1 MEEFRCYEVKI
12 EESEKA
18 SSCQELTPGHLW
30 LAFVCITFFYIT
42 LLLKMMWCTF
52 NTGISHT
59 QLMMLTKISHCQ
71 YCNLKS
77 SLHINI
83 LMSFTVD
90 HELQSIHRNHSYLLL
105 TWKKWINLLWP
116 SVQSEKLLLNCYY
129 LLLFSAFTPRI
140 PLGVDQKILSIRK
153 EPMLSGFLTLNA
165 QSILS
170 HAGNKG
176 I

>member
-1 MEEFRCYEVKI
+1 MQTEVVQQIAKPSFQQGCQTQNRHVTIRCMQKHSVMEEFRCYEVKI

-18 SSCQELTPGHLW
+18 SSCQESTPGNLW
-30 LAFVCITFFYIT
+30 LAFVCITFFYMT

-52 NTGISHT
+52 NTSISHT

-71 YCNLKS
+71 YCILNT

-105 TWKKWINLLWP
+105 TWKK
-116 SVQSEKLLLNCYY
+116 
-129 LLLFSAFTPRI
+129 
-140 PLGVDQKILSIRK
+140 
-153 EPMLSGFLTLNA
+153 
-165 QSILS
+165 
-170 HAGNKG
+170 
-176 I
+176 

>member
-1 MEEFRCYEVKI
+1 MIVWKKINDFIKQSKNVARGEEKI
-12 EESEKA
+12 SVLVHKAITECSE
-18 SSCQELTPGHLW
+18 HLVVTHVFPCLFAVW
-30 LAFVCITFFYIT
+30 HPCCNEDFAICCIAFVCITFFYMT

-52 NTGISHT
+52 NTSISHT

-71 YCNLKS
+71 YCILNT

-116 SVQSEKLLLNCYY
+116 SVQHL
-129 LLLFSAFTPRI
+129 
-140 PLGVDQKILSIRK
+140 Q
-153 EPMLSGFLTLNA
+153 
-165 QSILS
+165 
-170 HAGNKG
+170 HAA
-176 I
+176 